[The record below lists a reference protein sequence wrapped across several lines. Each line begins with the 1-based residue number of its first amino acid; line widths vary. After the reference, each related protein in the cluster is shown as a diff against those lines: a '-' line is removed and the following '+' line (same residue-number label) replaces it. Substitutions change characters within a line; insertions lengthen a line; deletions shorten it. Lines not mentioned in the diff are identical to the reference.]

1 MRSRWLVAVVIAS
14 LCLNVAVVGTYFLR
28 RARHDRS
35 RRFPSRGLTPEVR
48 EKLRQ
53 VREAAFPEF
62 AALAEQ
68 ERSGDSLLWVEMRR
82 ESPDSVRVESLCL
95 GLGQM
100 HGKMR
105 AMVFRQMHRELQL
118 MPADARTEY
127 VKRMMKMRPGFGL
140 PRRGMGRRMRRDCG
154 MHLPLNEPPA
164 GEPPPGPPPET
175 GD

>member
-1 MRSRWLVAVVIAS
+1 MRSRWLVVIVVAS

-35 RRFPSRGLTPEVR
+35 RRFPPRGLAPEVR

-53 VREAAFPEF
+53 AREAAFSEF

-68 ERSGDSLLWVEMRR
+68 EHAGDSLLWVEMRR
-82 ESPDSVRVESLCL
+82 ESPDSARVESLCL
-95 GLGQM
+95 GLGQT

-105 AMVFRQMHRELQL
+105 AMVFMQLHRELRL
-118 MPADARTEY
+118 MPAEARAEHL
-127 VKRMMKMRPGFGL
+127 RQMMRMRPGF
-140 PRRGMGRRMRRDCG
+140 RGPGRMGRRPCRGPG
-154 MHLPLNEPPA
+154 MHPPLNEPPS
-164 GEPPPGPPPET
+164 GESPSGPPPET